1 MVKEV
6 WPYLVVGLVVTAI
19 LAAVSPAAAVGAAV
33 LTVGVALFFRDPR
46 RDVRSDPS
54 WILSP
59 ADGKVVKI
67 ATDPPGTAPGSR
79 CVSIFLSVF
88 NVHVNRSPV
97 AGRVADIRYTPGS
110 FLPAFR
116 EKASDLN
123 EQNLIAID
131 TERGPLAVKQIAGL
145 IARRIRCWKI
155 TGDIV
160 AQGEKIGF
168 ITFGSRVDLYL
179 PPDVDVRVSVGDTVR
194 AGTSLVAAYTDAR
207 RGA

>member
-6 WPYLVVGLVVTAI
+6 WPYLIVGLLVTAL
-19 LAAVSPAAAVGAAV
+19 LAAASPAAAAGAAA

-46 RDVRSDPS
+46 REVRPDPS
-54 WILSP
+54 LILSP
-59 ADGKVVKI
+59 ADGRVVKI
-67 ATDPPGTAPGSR
+67 AADPPGAAPGSR

-110 FLPAFR
+110 FFPAFR
-116 EKASDLN
+116 EKAGDLN

-131 TERGPLAVKQIAGL
+131 TDRGPLAVKQIAGL
-145 IARRIRCWKI
+145 LARRIRCWKN
-155 TGDIV
+155 TGDVV

-179 PPDVDVRVSVGDTVR
+179 PPEADVKVAVGDIVR
-194 AGTSLVAAYTDAR
+194 AGTTLIAAYSDPG